1 MLLSCHE
8 RTVLLHVLKD
18 ASSSA
23 VYGAKAANGVIAIT
37 TKKGIQGKPVI
48 NFNANIS
55 FAKSAN
61 QPKILDAEGFL
72 KFRQDYNEGRNS
84 DEYLAKY
91 PQIFVNPFKLQGV
104 DPLVWYNYDQSVPA
118 TSVTDKQL
126 ETQWL
131 SRLNLLT
138 PEIDNYFAGRI
149 TKWDDLVFQTGLQQD
164 YTVSV
169 SNATERTSQYYSLNW
184 ADREGIITGDKY
196 TNFRARMN
204 VKTEITSFLSVYILS

>member
-1 MLLSCHE
+1 M
-8 RTVLLHVLKD
+8 
-18 ASSSA
+18 
-23 VYGAKAANGVIAIT
+23 
-37 TKKGIQGKPVI
+37 
-48 NFNANIS
+48 
-55 FAKSAN
+55 
-61 QPKILDAEGFL
+61 

-149 TKWDDLVFQTGLQQD
+149 TKFKRDYNKIIQLVYRMLQKGLR
-164 YTVSV
+164 
-169 SNATERTSQYYSLNW
+169 N
-184 ADREGIITGDKY
+184 ITH
-196 TNFRARMN
+196 
-204 VKTEITSFLSVYILS
+204 